1 MTGLLGIAAASLG
14 QVAAGLVK
22 VKGHKFVVN
31 NQPYY
36 FIGANMWYAGLL
48 AVDGVK
54 GKQRLEHELDFLKS
68 KGITNIRV
76 VLGAEGGVQLLNGVR
91 PIHPAIQPEQGR
103 FDEKVFYGVDFLLR
117 ALGKRKMNAVF
128 FFSNNWEWSGGF
140 LQYLTWNGKLNRDS
154 VAKKIEWDNYR
165 DYVSRFYSCDACMD
179 AYWAYVRK
187 VLQRTN
193 SITGRKYTADPA
205 VMAWEVANEPRP
217 MRPYAMPAYEAFLRK
232 TTALIKS
239 IDKHH
244 LVTLGAEG
252 DIGTESAEAYER
264 IHRDKNVDY
273 LTIHIWPKN
282 WSWFQGSA
290 IAEGMDSVISKGNDF
305 ISRHAAIAARIGKP
319 LVIEE
324 FGLPRDGHSFD
335 TSATTVF
342 RDKWFETVFAH
353 LMESRKKGGVIGGA
367 GFWAFGG
374 EGRPVAGQ
382 VFWKEG
388 DALLG
393 DPPMEEQG
401 LNTVFDSDASTWKII
416 ESFIQP
422 THSTHGTTGR
432 Q

>member
-1 MTGLLGIAAASLG
+1 MGAIGLG
-14 QVAAGLVK
+14 QEGWVK
-22 VKGHKFVVN
+22 VQGHRLVVN
-31 NQPYY
+31 NQPWY
-36 FIGANMWYAGLL
+36 FIGTNMWYAGLL
-48 AVDGVK
+48 GTGDGVK
-54 GKQRLEHELDFLKS
+54 GKQRLEHELDFLKR

-76 VLGAEGGVQLLNGVR
+76 VLGAEGDGGLVSGVK
-91 PIHPAIQPEQGR
+91 PIHPGIQPEQGR
-103 FDEKVFYGVDFLLR
+103 FDEKVFYGVDFLLQ

-140 LQYLTWNGKLNRDS
+140 LQYLAWNGKIDKDS
-154 VAKKIEWDNYR
+154 VAKKLSWDDYR
-165 DYVSRFYSCDACMD
+165 DQVSRFYSCDGCME

-193 SITGRKYTADPA
+193 SITRRKYADDPA

-239 IDKHH
+239 IDKRH

-252 DIGTESAEAYER
+252 DIGTESPEAYER

-282 WSWFQGSA
+282 WGWFQGSA
-290 IAEGMDSVISKGNDF
+290 IAEGIDSVIIKGRDF
-305 ISRHAAIAARIGKP
+305 IDRHAAIATRIGKP
-319 LVIEE
+319 LVVEE

-335 TSATTVF
+335 TGATTMY
-342 RDKWFETVFAH
+342 RDKWFEAVFARWK
-353 LMESRKKGGVIGGA
+353 ESRQKGGALAGA
-367 GFWAFGG
+367 SFWAFGG
-374 EGRPVAGQ
+374 EGRPVPGQ
-382 VFWKEG
+382 VYWKEG

-401 LNTVFDSDASTWKII
+401 LNAVFDSDGSTWKVI

-422 THSTHGTTGR
+422 IHSAHGTMGR